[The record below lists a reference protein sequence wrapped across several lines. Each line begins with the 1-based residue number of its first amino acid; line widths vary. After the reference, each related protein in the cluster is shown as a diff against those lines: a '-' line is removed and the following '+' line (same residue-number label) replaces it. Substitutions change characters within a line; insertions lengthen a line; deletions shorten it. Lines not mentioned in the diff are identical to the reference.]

1 MTMPKRM
8 MRTSTYGLAVGLC
21 CAIPLGCCQSRRL
34 DGVSELAGAWT
45 AIEGQVTFTSKIAD
59 RPAEVDSFAS
69 EAGKEA
75 PFMIIR
81 EDGSFDLSHTILA
94 IFRVRWDTLRHAGDS
109 SETRQSDGW
118 EGTVRVAES
127 CYTAESSR
135 MVILFRPKST
145 MDRVTFRAILLPS
158 GIVRFRSVT
167 EGGEYRSVTEAKL
180 RRFKGELPWEKHQD
194 NGIRP
199 WNRRWRNG
207 S

>member
-21 CAIPLGCCQSRRL
+21 CAIPLGCCQSRKL
-34 DGVSELAGAWT
+34 DGVSELAGVWA
-45 AIEGQVTFTSKIAD
+45 AIEGQTTFTFPD
-59 RPAEVDSFAS
+59 RPTEVSTLTP
-69 EAGKEA
+69 EMGKEA

-81 EDGSFDLSHTILA
+81 EDGSFELRHTMLA
-94 IFRVRWDTLRHAGDS
+94 LLRVSWDRLRHAGDS
-109 SETRQSDGW
+109 SETRQSEGW
-118 EGTVRVAES
+118 QGTVRVAES

-135 MVILFRPKST
+135 MVILFRPKCM

-167 EGGEYRSVTEAKL
+167 EGNGCRSVTEAKL

-194 NGIRP
+194 NGIRR
-199 WNRRWRNG
+199 WNRVWRNG